1 MKKNYIEKRR
11 EGGKEFSDDNRFKKK
26 RNDSCLGEETVSW
39 EKCVMTQVVSVAN
52 LRCRLPVVSIPQR
65 LNRETKRRRV
75 RQLRNDQFVFFFR
88 LVAGADNQ
96 PDSILLTDGKILF
109 IIHLV
114 ECRSGIPNNHRGR
127 KAWELFSLSHSS
139 NNHPRCLS
147 WCPRCSFC
155 VQVCMCHRE
164 KESTLR
170 VIINYISQ
178 MLFAQW

>member
-114 ECRSGIPNNHRGR
+114 ECRSGIPNDHRGG
-127 KAWELFSLSHSS
+127 KAWELFFPFPILATTTHDVYLDALGA
-139 NNHPRCLS
+139 HFAYKCA
-147 WCPRCSFC
+147 C
-155 VQVCMCHRE
+155 VTERKRAPC
-164 KESTLR
+164 
-170 VIINYISQ
+170 
-178 MLFAQW
+178 A